1 MTALVPDLPKTEIA
15 IVEMTNAFRAENKL
29 GAVTSN
35 PKLAAAARAYAQF
48 LARSDLF
55 SHTADGRQPADRIK
69 SAGYTYCSIGEN
81 LALNLDSRGFET
93 KQLAREA
100 VEGWKGSPPHR
111 KTMLERAVTEI
122 GVGIAKSS
130 REEKYLSVQL
140 FGRPDSLKYEFRI
153 DNLSKATVTY
163 AFGSQTQELKP
174 GTAVR
179 HTACLPGAIEVTG
192 AKAANGKPI
201 AITGR
206 YEARNGDHYSI
217 RPAANGTS
225 VTIEVKRSE
234 GQAEAR

>member
-29 GAVTSN
+29 GAVTPN
-35 PKLAAAARAYAQF
+35 AKLAAAARVYAQF
-48 LARSDLF
+48 LAKSDLF

-69 SAGYTYCSIGEN
+69 SAGYTYCSVGEN

-93 KQLAREA
+93 RQLAREA

-111 KTMLERAVTEI
+111 KTMLEPAVTEI
-122 GVGIAKSS
+122 GVGIAKST

-153 DNLSKATVTY
+153 DNLSAATVAY
-163 AFGSQTQELKP
+163 KFGSEALELKP
-174 GTAVR
+174 STAVR
-179 HTACLPGAIEVTG
+179 HTACLPGTIEITG
-192 AKAANGKPI
+192 GKSANGKPI

-217 RPAANGTS
+217 RPAAGGTG
-225 VTIEVKRSE
+225 VTIEVKP
-234 GQAEAR
+234 AERPAAVK